1 MTDRVSPKVRSKIM
15 SRIRYKDTVAE
26 MMLRKSLYSKG
37 IRYRLNVK
45 SLPGKPDIVFFK
57 DKIAIF
63 VDGDFWHGKDWNKLQ
78 LRLSNGYWLKKI
90 SGNIKRDR
98 LVTLKL
104 EKGGWMVFRFWE
116 SDIKKNVENIT
127 SQLIENMVSNFQTI
141 FVLS

>member
-1 MTDRVSPKVRSKIM
+1 MLGEMTDRVSPKVRSKIM

-127 SQLIENMVSNFQTI
+127 SQLIENMVSNHQK
-141 FVLS
+141 

>member
-127 SQLIENMVSNFQTI
+127 SQLIENMVSNHQK
-141 FVLS
+141 